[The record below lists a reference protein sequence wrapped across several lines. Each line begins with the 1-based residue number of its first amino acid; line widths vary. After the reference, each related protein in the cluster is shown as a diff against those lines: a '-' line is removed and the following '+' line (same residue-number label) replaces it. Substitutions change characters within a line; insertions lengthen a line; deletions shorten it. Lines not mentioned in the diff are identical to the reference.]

1 MSYLLESC
9 LKMTEIWQMCRQ
21 SFVNGKLSEE
31 QIGQLEEL
39 PTMMEEILWH
49 LGFQCRKFD
58 LGILSHC
65 NLRYEARWGPEERW
79 QRHAEAL
86 LDVRGHPLM
95 KEFHSWSIATS

>member
-1 MSYLLESC
+1 MD
-9 LKMTEIWQMCRQ
+9 
-21 SFVNGKLSEE
+21 GKLSEE

-49 LGFQCRKFD
+49 LGFHWASTGLPVRKIPLFD

-65 NLRYEARWGPEERW
+65 NPRYEARWGPEQRW
-79 QRHAEAL
+79 QRHAEVL

-95 KEFHSWSIATS
+95 MEFHPRSIATS